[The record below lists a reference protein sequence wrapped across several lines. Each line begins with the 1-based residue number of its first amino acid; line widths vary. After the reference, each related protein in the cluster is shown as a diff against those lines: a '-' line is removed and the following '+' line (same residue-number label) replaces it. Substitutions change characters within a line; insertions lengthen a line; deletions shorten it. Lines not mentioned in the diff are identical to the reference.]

1 MKRYDAIV
9 VGGGHNALATAALL
23 ARARW
28 KVLVLE
34 RRGVLGGA
42 ASTEEIFP
50 GCRVNVA
57 AQDAGLFPARL
68 ARDLGLGSHGLAW
81 VRPPALATSL
91 TGGGD
96 AFTLWRDPG
105 RTLDEISARSRTD
118 AARFPDWTDYLRTM
132 ARLLRVA
139 LDHPAPALHDP
150 GPRERLRLLRPL
162 LRMARLVV
170 GPGPIGKRTVV
181 ELLRALPLPARDLL
195 DEWFSDES
203 LKGMLATSALA
214 GSAHGPAAMGGGF
227 RIFYHACGADAH
239 GFRSSAFVKGGIGA
253 LPAAL
258 AAAARVH
265 GAELRTGAEVER
277 IVIREGAATGVRL
290 AGGKEIAARCV
301 VSGVDPRRT
310 FFGLVGAPRLGPEF
324 NRKVAHIRMRGTTA
338 VLHLLLDGLPPLPD
352 AAARLA
358 GHTLVAPAVE
368 YLERA
373 SDAAKYGRISER
385 PHLDMV
391 IPTLHDPS
399 LAPAGRHLA
408 SIQVR
413 YAPYRL
419 RNGTAP
425 GAPADDSAPHP
436 SRRQTGRP
444 ATVRDAPTAGRS
456 PRQPRR
462 PTDRTPTGWD
472 DPAPRDALLANV
484 LAVLDDFLPGLRD
497 RIVDRRLLTPRD
509 LETEL
514 GLTGGDEHHGQL
526 GLDRILFMR
535 PVAGWAQY
543 RTPVE
548 GLFLCGSGCHP
559 GGGVTGGPGQL
570 CASSILRKWKPGA
583 RLTRRS

>member
-1 MKRYDAIV
+1 MNQGTRVDQRKNGVNRYDAVV
-9 VGGGHNALATAALL
+9 VGGGHNALVAAALL

-34 RRGVLGGA
+34 RREVLGGA
-42 ASTEEIFP
+42 AATEEIFP

-68 ARDLGLGSHGLAW
+68 ASDLGLGRHGLAW

-91 TGGGD
+91 TGGGESL
-96 AFTLWRDPG
+96 TLWRDPA
-105 RTLDEISARSRTD
+105 RTHDEIAAHNRTD
-118 AARFPDWTDYLRTM
+118 AARFPDWADHLRTM
-132 ARLLRVA
+132 ARVLRVA
-139 LDHPAPALHDP
+139 LDHPAPALHDM

-162 LRMARLVV
+162 LQAGRLVV
-170 GPGPIGKRTVV
+170 QPGPVGKRTVV

-195 DEWFSDES
+195 DEWFAGEA
-203 LKGMLATSALA
+203 LKGILASSALP
-214 GSAHGPAAMGGGF
+214 GSAHGPSAMGGGY
-227 RIFYHACGADAH
+227 RIFYHAGGGEPH
-239 GFRSSAFVKGGIGA
+239 GFRSSAFVRGGTGA

-258 AAAARVH
+258 AAAARAH
-265 GAELRTGAEVER
+265 GAEFRTGAEVER
-277 IVIREGAATGVRL
+277 ILVREGAVTGVRL
-290 AGGKEIAARCV
+290 VGGEEIAARCV

-324 NRKVAHIRMRGTTA
+324 NRRVANIQLRGTTA
-338 VLHLLLDGLPPLPD
+338 TLHLLLDGLPPVSGGGGRPKGTGQAAN

-358 GHTLVAPAVE
+358 GHTLVAPSME

-373 SDAAKYGRISER
+373 SDAAKYGRCSER

-391 IPTLHDPS
+391 IPTLHDPG

-419 RNGTAP
+419 R
-425 GAPADDSAPHP
+425 DS
-436 SRRQTGRP
+436 
-444 ATVRDAPTAGRS
+444 PT
-456 PRQPRR
+456 
-462 PTDRTPTGWD
+462 WD
-472 DPAPRDALLANV
+472 DPAPRDDLLARV

-497 RIVDRRLLTPRD
+497 RIVDHRLITPRD

-514 GLTGGDEHHGQL
+514 GLTGGDEYHGQM
-526 GLDRILFMR
+526 GLDQALFMR
-535 PVAGWAQY
+535 PVAGWAQH

-548 GLFLCGSGCHP
+548 GLYLCGSGCHP
-559 GGGVTGGPGQL
+559 GGGVTGGPGL
-570 CASSILRKWKPGA
+570 HSAGAILRKRKPGA